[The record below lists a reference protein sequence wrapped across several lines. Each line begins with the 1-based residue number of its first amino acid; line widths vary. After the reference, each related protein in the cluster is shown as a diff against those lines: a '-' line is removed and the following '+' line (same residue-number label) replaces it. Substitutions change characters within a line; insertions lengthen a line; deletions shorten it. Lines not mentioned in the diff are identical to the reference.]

1 MYRMLATI
9 RLWHY
14 ILGNNK
20 RNHFL
25 SIFFMLRTVIKSKD
39 PYIFII
45 PICIKNIVKTT
56 LLWSRTTVVYTLTCN
71 VNRTKL
77 FHDRMRLLK
86 NRTASKRLMSES
98 RYINRVYDL
107 FRSNGDRR
115 PIRIIVVLSKLVS
128 GRLSNTWDEIYIYI
142 ILRCWVNICSIL
154 RSSRQGMARLFVGMG
169 NGCGLNIS
177 FDHGTLYK
185 MLTKWYKI
193 EMSASRLAHRIF
205 DRPLAVTKRR
215 LFDVWPR

>member
-1 MYRMLATI
+1 MLATI

-142 ILRCWVNICSIL
+142 YNTPMLSQYLFNSAFKQTRDGAIVRWNGQWLRLKYLV
-154 RSSRQGMARLFVGMG
+154 RSRDT
-169 NGCGLNIS
+169 I
-177 FDHGTLYK
+177 
-185 MLTKWYKI
+185 
-193 EMSASRLAHRIF
+193 
-205 DRPLAVTKRR
+205 
-215 LFDVWPR
+215 